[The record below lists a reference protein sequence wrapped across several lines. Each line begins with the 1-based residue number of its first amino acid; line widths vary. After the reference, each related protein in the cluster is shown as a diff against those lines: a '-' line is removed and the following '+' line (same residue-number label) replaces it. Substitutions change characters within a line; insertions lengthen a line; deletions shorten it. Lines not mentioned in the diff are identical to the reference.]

1 MLLGPDVSLNVFK
14 LSDDG
19 TFECIAEI
27 DEYTSLIWPEEW
39 VGFATVEVNA
49 NLTDNVKRF
58 LVPGNIIWAGGE
70 SAAEIYYADK
80 AYDEDGNETYKVK
93 ANTLEYLLAR
103 RIVWNTYNGNDL
115 YASQVMHQ
123 LVSQNAVNPAEVSRK
138 IPFLKMA
145 SDISAGGKITYQT
158 TGAQLT
164 EALSEVCE
172 STGLGYRVIFD
183 PAGKTLTYE
192 TRAGVDRSVDQD
204 IVTPVML
211 STDLEDILESSYN
224 YNAQDYRNVA
234 LVAGESLV
242 EGQES
247 PRKTQTAGEI
257 ASEGL
262 KRYELYVDANDVQ
275 SKTKNEAGEDVT
287 LTDVEYNAALS
298 QRGYDELAN
307 WKVTE
312 SFDASIRTFGE
323 QVYKFGV
330 DYDIGDIVTVVDERL
345 GIQVNALVTTYQE
358 EYDDDYNV
366 DVTFG
371 YSRPTLMTKLK
382 KKIY

>member
-14 LSDDG
+14 LDDDG

-93 ANTLEYLLAR
+93 ANTLEYLFAR
-103 RIVWNTYNGNDL
+103 RIVWNTYNAKNIN
-115 YASQVMHQ
+115 ASQAMQQ
-123 LVSQNAVNPAEVSRK
+123 LVNQNAISPSNASRK
-138 IPFLKMA
+138 IPFLKLEA
-145 SDISAGGKITYQT
+145 NTTSGGKIDYQT
-158 TGAQLT
+158 TGTQLT
-164 EALSEVCE
+164 EALSEICE
-172 STGLGYRVIFD
+172 VTGLGYRVIFD
-183 PAGKTLTYE
+183 PHEKMLTYQC
-192 TRAGVDRSVDQD
+192 RVGVDRSVDQD

-262 KRYELYVDANDVQ
+262 KRYELYVDASDVQ
-275 SKTKNEAGEDVT
+275 SKTKNVIDAEVI
-287 LTDVEYNAALS
+287 LTDAQYNAALL
-298 QRGYDELAN
+298 QRGEDELAN

-345 GIQVNALVTTYQE
+345 GIQVNALVTAYQE
-358 EYDDDYNV
+358 EYDDDYNLS
-366 DVTFG
+366 VTFG
-371 YSRPTLMTKLK
+371 YGRPTLMKKLK